1 MSRQKQKELARR
13 RRNDKFRRRRAKRT
27 YILWSWGEYGF
38 KSRESFVQWAEE
50 RAIKE
55 GDIRKVCSCSMC
67 GNPRRYYGDKTKHEI
82 LFEMEYREALK
93 DVAD

>member
-27 YILWSWGEYGF
+27 YILWAWSGSGF
-38 KSRESFVQWAEE
+38 KSREDFMEWAEKI
-50 RAIKE
+50 ATKT

-82 LFEMEYREALK
+82 LFEEEYREALK
-93 DVAD
+93 DVTG